1 LRVQRHKTGSVRF
14 DKRRGTW
21 NFLWYDGPT
30 RRSKRIGTKQEFPTK
45 AAAWKEVESLEIQA
59 RPPDGDK
66 GDTVRSVVARYEA
79 ERMPS
84 RQSTVRVYRSFLN
97 NHVLPKWADTRIQ
110 DVQPRP
116 VELWLRELPLSPKS
130 KTHVRSLMHGLVEFA
145 MWSGLL
151 DINRNPISLVQNIGA
166 TRRVRKARSLT
177 AEQFQ
182 ALLKELH
189 EPFATMALLCICL
202 GLRISEALALRWADV
217 DWLGSRLS
225 VRRGIVEQVVADVKT
240 EGSARTFNLTG
251 EMLERLKSCKQRSDF
266 SGAEDWVFASPI
278 KLGRLPYSYTGVW
291 RELERAAEAAKVG
304 HLGTHSFRHT
314 HRSWLDA
321 VGTSVAVQ
329 QKMMRHADIR
339 TTMNIYGDV
348 VTDEMTT
355 AGIKVAQLAFQG
367 IGARA
372 ERNGS

>member
-1 LRVQRHKTGSVRF
+1 MRVQRHASGSVRY
-14 DKRRGTW
+14 DKRRKTW
-21 NFLWYDGPT
+21 NYLWYDGPT

-59 RPPDGDK
+59 KPPDGDK

-151 DINRNPISLVQNIGA
+151 DISRNPVSLVRNIGA
-166 TRRVRKARSLT
+166 TRKVRKARSLT
-177 AEQFQ
+177 AEQFH
-182 ALLKELH
+182 ALLKELQ
-189 EPFATMALLCICL
+189 EPFGTMALLSVCL
-202 GLRISEALALRWADV
+202 GLRFSEALALRWADV
-217 DWLGSRLS
+217 DWLGSSLS
-225 VRRGIVEQVVADVKT
+225 IRRGIVNQIVGDVKT
-240 EGSARTFNLTG
+240 QGSAKTFHLAG
-251 EMLERLKSCKQRSDF
+251 ELLERLKSWKQSSQF
-266 SGAEDWVFASPI
+266 SGAEDWIFASPF
-278 KLGRLPYSYTGVW
+278 KLGRLPYSYTGT
-291 RELERAAEAAKVG
+291 RQELERASKAAGIG
-304 HLGTHSFRHT
+304 HISSHAFRHT
-314 HRSWLDA
+314 YRSWLDA
-321 VGTSVAVQ
+321 VKTPIAVQ
-329 QKMMRHADIR
+329 QKMMRHTDIR

-348 VTDEMTT
+348 VTDEMST
-355 AGIKVAQLAFQG
+355 AGLRVAELAFQ
-367 IGARA
+367 INGAQA
-372 ERNGS
+372 EREPS

>member
-1 LRVQRHKTGSVRF
+1 MRVQRHTSGSVRY
-14 DKRRGTW
+14 DKRRKTW
-21 NFLWYDGPT
+21 NYLWYDGPT

-45 AAAWKEVESLEIQA
+45 AAAWKEVESLEIQQTK
-59 RPPDGDK
+59 PQD
-66 GDTVRSVVARYEA
+66 GDTVRSVIARYEA

-84 RQSTVRVYRSFLN
+84 RQSTARVYRSFLN
-97 NHVLPKWADTRIQ
+97 NHILPKWGDTEIQ
-110 DVQPRP
+110 AVQPRP

-151 DINRNPISLVQNIGA
+151 DISRNPISLVQNTGA
-166 TRRVRKARSLT
+166 TRKVRKARSLT
-177 AEQFQ
+177 AEQFH

-189 EPFATMALLCICL
+189 EPFATMALLCVCL

-217 DWLGSRLS
+217 DWLGSRLC
-225 VRRGIVEQVVADVKT
+225 VQRGIVEQVVADVKT

-251 EMLERLKSCKQRSDF
+251 EMLERLKTWKQRSDF
-266 SGAEDWVFASPI
+266 SGAEDWIFASPL

-291 RELERAAEAAKVG
+291 RELVRATEVAKIG
-304 HLGTHSFRHT
+304 HIGTHSFRHT

-339 TTMNIYGDV
+339 TTMNIYGVV

-355 AGIKVAQLAFQG
+355 AGVKVSQLAFQG
-367 IGARA
+367 NGAQA

>member
-1 LRVQRHKTGSVRF
+1 VRY
-14 DKRRGTW
+14 DKRRKTW
-21 NFLWYDGPT
+21 NYLWYDGPI

-45 AAAWKEVESLEIQA
+45 AAAWKEVKILEIQ
-59 RPPDGDK
+59 RPKTQSGAT
-66 GDTVRSVVARYEA
+66 GDTVRSVISRYEL
-79 ERMPS
+79 ERMPT
-84 RQSTVRVYRSFLN
+84 RHSTARVYRSFLK
-97 NHVLPKWADTRIQ
+97 NHVLPKWGDTLIQ

-151 DINRNPISLVQNIGA
+151 DISRNPISLVQNIGA
-166 TRRVRKARSLT
+166 TRKVRKARSLT

-189 EPFATMALLCICL
+189 EPFATMALLCVCL
-202 GLRISEALALRWADV
+202 GLRVSEALALRWSDV
-217 DWLGSRLS
+217 DWLSSTLS
-225 VRRGIVEQVVADVKT
+225 VQRGIVEQVVADVKT
-240 EGSARTFNLTG
+240 EGSARTFILTG

-266 SGAEDWVFASPI
+266 PGADDWIFASPI
-278 KLGRLPYSYTGVW
+278 KLGRRPYSYTGVW
-291 RELERAAEAAKVG
+291 RELKRASEASKVG

-321 VGTSVAVQ
+321 VGTSIAVQ

-355 AGIKVAQLAFQG
+355 AGVKVSQLAFQG
-367 IGARA
+367 NGAQA
-372 ERNGS
+372 ERNRS

>member
-1 LRVQRHKTGSVRF
+1 MRVQRHASGSVRY
-14 DKRRGTW
+14 DKRRKTW
-21 NFLWYDGPT
+21 NYLWYDGPT

-45 AAAWKEVESLEIQA
+45 AAAWKEVESLDVQQPKPQI
-59 RPPDGDK
+59 
-66 GDTVRSVVARYEA
+66 GDTVRSMITRYEA

-84 RQSTVRVYRSFLN
+84 RQSTARVYRSFLN
-97 NHVLPKWADTRIQ
+97 NHILPKWGDTKIQ
-110 DVQPRP
+110 GVQPRP

-151 DINRNPISLVQNIGA
+151 DISRNPISLVQNIGA

-189 EPFATMALLCICL
+189 EPFATMALLCVCL

-240 EGSARTFNLTG
+240 EGSARTFSLTS
-251 EMLERLKSCKQRSDF
+251 ELLERLKSCKQRSDF
-266 SGAEDWVFASPI
+266 SGAEDWIFASPI

-321 VGTSVAVQ
+321 VGTSIAVQ

-355 AGIKVAQLAFQG
+355 AGIKVAQLAFQRN
-367 IGARA
+367 GAQA

>member
-1 LRVQRHKTGSVRF
+1 MRVQRHASGSVRY
-14 DKRRGTW
+14 DKRRKTW
-21 NFLWYDGPT
+21 NYLWYDGPT

-45 AAAWKEVESLEIQA
+45 AAAWKEVESLETQA
-59 RPPDGDK
+59 KPQTEAA
-66 GDTVRSVVARYEA
+66 GDTVRSVIARYEA

-84 RQSTVRVYRSFLN
+84 RQSTARVYRSFLN
-97 NHVLPKWADTRIQ
+97 NHILPKWGDTEIQ
-110 DVQPRP
+110 AVQPRP

-151 DINRNPISLVQNIGA
+151 DISRNPISLVQNTGA
-166 TRRVRKARSLT
+166 TRKVRKARSLT
-177 AEQFQ
+177 AEQFH

-189 EPFATMALLCICL
+189 EPFATMALLCVCL

-217 DWLGSRLS
+217 DWLGSRLC
-225 VRRGIVEQVVADVKT
+225 VQRGIVEQVVADVKT

-251 EMLERLKSCKQRSDF
+251 EMLERLKTWKQRSDF
-266 SGAEDWVFASPI
+266 SGAEDWIFASPL

-291 RELERAAEAAKVG
+291 RELVRATEAAKIG
-304 HLGTHSFRHT
+304 HIGTHSFRHT

-355 AGIKVAQLAFQG
+355 AGVKVSQLAFQG
-367 IGARA
+367 NGAQT

>member
-21 NFLWYDGPT
+21 NYLWYDGPT

-59 RPPDGDK
+59 KPQDGDK

-84 RQSTVRVYRSFLN
+84 RQSTARVYRSFLN

-151 DINRNPISLVQNIGA
+151 DISRNPVSLVRNIGA
-166 TRRVRKARSLT
+166 TRKVRKARSLT
-177 AEQFQ
+177 AEQFH
-182 ALLKELH
+182 ALLRELQ
-189 EPFATMALLCICL
+189 EPFGTMALLSVCL
-202 GLRISEALALRWADV
+202 GLRFSEALALRWSDV

-225 VRRGIVEQVVADVKT
+225 IRRGIVNQIVGDVKT
-240 EGSARTFNLTG
+240 QGSAKTFNLAS
-251 EMLERLKSCKQRSDF
+251 ELLERLKSWKQSSQF
-266 SGAEDWVFASPI
+266 SGAEDWIFASPF
-278 KLGRLPYSYTGVW
+278 KLGRLPYSYTGT
-291 RELERAAEAAKVG
+291 RQELERASKAAGIG
-304 HLGTHSFRHT
+304 HISSHAFRHT
-314 HRSWLDA
+314 YRSWLDA
-321 VGTSVAVQ
+321 VKTPIAVQ
-329 QKMMRHADIR
+329 QKMMRHTDIR

-348 VTDEMTT
+348 VTDEMST
-355 AGIKVAQLAFQG
+355 AGLRVAELAFQTN
-367 IGARA
+367 GAQA
-372 ERNGS
+372 ERESS